1 VKAKEYAE
9 KYAPR
14 FTDKESAMQ
23 AFTEMQEELLR
34 EMKDIAIS
42 RNQDPSLM
50 PYSLLVEMA
59 NKSEA
64 IAKHI
69 NKMAPGGLV
78 YMDIDWFSRN
88 PVVKDLKEYI
98 ANQNRMSRAISEG
111 RDATEA
117 INALKAY
124 VKGQVM
130 SQKAVPIMGEATIGY
145 SSHGCLSTWAKI
157 KELEI
162 MERGNYSE
170 KEVAAWE
177 SKYGLTDLTFVI
189 WVAIKKN
196 IAVAYDAWADD
207 YYAILGLDDEGLK
220 EYMLANDVDEPVQFD
235 LSKGRI
241 ITESDDGDYG
251 FLFIPDC
258 K

>member
-1 VKAKEYAE
+1 
-9 KYAPR
+9 
-14 FTDKESAMQ
+14 
-23 AFTEMQEELLR
+23 
-34 EMKDIAIS
+34 
-42 RNQDPSLM
+42 
-50 PYSLLVEMA
+50 
-59 NKSEA
+59 
-64 IAKHI
+64 
-69 NKMAPGGLV
+69 
-78 YMDIDWFSRN
+78 
-88 PVVKDLKEYI
+88 
-98 ANQNRMSRAISEG
+98 
-111 RDATEA
+111 
-117 INALKAY
+117 
-124 VKGQVM
+124 M

-145 SSHGCLSTWAKI
+145 SSHGCLSPWAKI